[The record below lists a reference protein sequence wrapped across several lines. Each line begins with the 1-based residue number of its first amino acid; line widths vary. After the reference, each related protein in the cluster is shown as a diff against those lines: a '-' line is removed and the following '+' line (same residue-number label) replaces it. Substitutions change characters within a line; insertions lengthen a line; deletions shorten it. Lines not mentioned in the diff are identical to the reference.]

1 MSAGKTRLPRRK
13 PIDYSIMR
21 ESPFYDGMLTAEHKD
36 VVREMR
42 GLYEL
47 ILTTHYVRNLYVA
60 SVWGWASGRTKS
72 ANVDMVTPEGFTVL
86 NIRATETTN
95 DLGETSGTYNISST
109 PGIPDPTQAPF
120 RAFRTDK
127 LSTAVAFI
135 AHGARR
141 RGRWDDPFS
150 GFLSEDRGTD
160 QLRKIEDSRA
170 RIDCVLSDMAYRLTR
185 YYELSTQHINLD
197 SDCTT
202 WAARCASGRASML
215 DVPHTIRSKIETAA
229 EEYHNACAK
238 IEDTLSRVRDG
249 LCRKKMMIA
258 HGMYLGDPEKINR
271 SASKGPGN
279 DQPLIIATADFTPMY
294 EALVN
299 HVTNGTPSSYFTIEF
314 DSKPRLYKSFNALPE
329 EMKAQIAPKM
339 IPINLRKGVGPS
351 EWSNKIF
358 PSLNMCCEYLE
369 EIESLIYAR
378 DNPAVNWYVV
388 NY

>member
-13 PIDYSIMR
+13 PINYSIMR
-21 ESPFYDGMLTAEHKD
+21 EAPFYDGMLTADHKD

-47 ILTTHYVRNLYVA
+47 ILTAHYVRNLYVA
-60 SVWGWASGRTKS
+60 SVWGWAGGKTKS
-72 ANVDMVTPEGFTVL
+72 ANVEMVTPEGFIVL
-86 NIRATETTN
+86 SIRATETTN
-95 DLGETSGTYNISST
+95 DLGETSGAYNIGST
-109 PGIPDPTQAPF
+109 PGFPDSVQAPF
-120 RAFRTDK
+120 KAFRTDK
-127 LSTAVAFI
+127 LSAAVSFI
-135 AHGARR
+135 AHGIRR
-141 RGRWDDPFS
+141 RASWDDPFDYYVS
-150 GFLSEDRGTD
+150 HDTQVDS
-160 QLRKIEDSRA
+160 LRKIETPTA
-170 RIDCVLSDMAYRLTR
+170 RIEAVLSDIAYRLTR
-185 YYELSTQHINLD
+185 HYELSTQHINLD

-215 DVPHTIRSKIETAA
+215 DAPHAIRSKIETAA

-249 LCRKKMMIA
+249 LCRKKLMIA

-299 HVTNGTPSSYFTIEF
+299 HVTNGTPSSDFTIQF
-314 DSKPRLYKSFNALPE
+314 DSKPRLYKSFNSLPE

-351 EWSNKIF
+351 EWADKIF
-358 PSLNMCCEYLE
+358 PPLNMCCEYLE
-369 EIESLIYAR
+369 EIESLIYTR